1 MYINKGIYT
10 YIPNPDPDPRTPKP
24 EPRMAR
30 WPRLDEENEQLFG
43 LLSQAAGMQR
53 EDTRRQKCPGDAC
66 LVVSALV

>member
-10 YIPNPDPDPRTPKP
+10 YIPNPEPETPKP
-24 EPRMAR
+24 EPR
-30 WPRLDEENEQLFG
+30 WPRLGEENEQLFG

-53 EDTRRQKCPGDAC
+53 EDTRRQKCPGAAC